1 MDSSTR
7 RAVRLLPLL
16 IATSSL
22 AAAATAAAQQSYPNR
37 PIRIISPYAPGG
49 GNTIM
54 ARMVAQK
61 LTEAWGQQVIVDNRP
76 GGNTIIGTEIT
87 ARATPDGYTFML
99 AGSGHVL
106 TSLLIKA
113 PYDPIKD
120 FAAVAGVGKNE
131 NIMVASP
138 SAPFNDLQQLIAAAK
153 AKPGHIN
160 YATYGSGTTSHLS
173 TELFS
178 QMAGIRMQHI
188 PYKGAGPAIIDLLGG
203 QVQIFLS
210 TPAPVIPHI
219 QSGKL
224 KGIAI
229 SGDKRAEAVPNLPT
243 FAEAGL
249 AGFDSK
255 GWYGLVAPAATPKAI
270 VDKVSLEVGK
280 FLLLT
285 DIKARL
291 NAQGVEPLVQTP
303 AQFAELMRSDHAK
316 WTKVIKSS
324 NIKLEN

>member
-1 MDSSTR
+1 ML
-7 RAVRLLPLL
+7 A
-16 IATSSL
+16 IAIAI
-22 AAAATAAAQQSYPNR
+22 AANSAWAQANYPSR

-54 ARMVAQK
+54 ARMVAHK

-76 GGNTIIGTEIT
+76 GGNTIIGTELT

-106 TSLLIKA
+106 TPLLLKT

-131 NIMVASP
+131 NIMVASQ
-138 SAPFNDLQQLIAAAK
+138 SAPFNDLHQLIAYAK
-153 AKPGHIN
+153 ANSGKVN
-160 YATYGSGTTSHLS
+160 YATYGSGTTSHLA

-178 QMAGIRMQHI
+178 MMTGIKMQHI
-188 PYKGAGPAIIDLLGG
+188 PYKGAGPAITDLLGG
-203 QVQIFLS
+203 QVQVFLS
-210 TPAPVIPHI
+210 TPAPVIPQI
-219 QSGKL
+219 QAGKL

-249 AGFDSK
+249 PGFDSK
-255 GWYGLVAPAATPKAI
+255 GWYGVVTAAATPKAI
-270 VDKVSLEVGK
+270 VEKVSAEIGK
-280 FLLLT
+280 FLLLP
-285 DIKARL
+285 DIKKTL
-291 NAQGVEPLVQTP
+291 NAQGVEPMVLTP
-303 AQFAELMRSDHAK
+303 EQFAALMRSDHAK
-316 WTKVIKSS
+316 WIKVIKAA
-324 NIKLEN
+324 NIKLEH

>member
-1 MDSSTR
+1 M
-7 RAVRLLPLL
+7 AFALALGF
-16 IATSSL
+16 AAG
-22 AAAATAAAQQSYPNR
+22 AAAAQSNYPNR

-49 GNTIM
+49 GNSIM

-76 GGNTIIGTEIT
+76 GGNTIIGTELT

-120 FAAVAGVGKNE
+120 FAAVGTVGKNE

-138 SAPFNDLQQLIAAAK
+138 SAPFNDLRQLIAAAK
-153 AKPGHIN
+153 ARPGQIN
-160 YATYGSGTTSHLS
+160 YATYGAGTTSHLG
-173 TELFS
+173 TELFC
-178 QMAGIRMQHI
+178 QMAGIKMQHI
-188 PYKGAGPAIIDLLGG
+188 PYKGAGPAIIDLFGG
-203 QVQIFLS
+203 QVQVFLS

-249 AGFDSK
+249 PGFDSK
-255 GWYGLVAPAATPKAI
+255 GWYGVVAPAATPRAI
-270 VDKVSLEVGK
+270 VDKVSAEIGR
-280 FLLLT
+280 FLLQP
-285 DIKARL
+285 DIKKLL
-291 NAQGVEPLVQTP
+291 NAQGVEPFVSTP
-303 AQFAELMRSDHAK
+303 EQFADLMRSDHAK
-316 WTKVIKSS
+316 WIKVIKTA
-324 NIKLEN
+324 NVKLEN

>member
-1 MDSSTR
+1 MNRYTRVAILGCAITAVASSTT
-7 RAVRLLPLL
+7 VWGQ
-16 IATSSL
+16 
-22 AAAATAAAQQSYPNR
+22 AQYPSR

-76 GGNTIIGTEIT
+76 GGNTIIGTELT

-106 TSLLIKA
+106 TPLLLKT

-138 SAPFNDLQQLIAAAK
+138 SAPFNDLQQLIAYAK
-153 AKPGHIN
+153 ARPGQVN

-178 QMAGIRMQHI
+178 MMTGIKMQHI
-188 PYKGAGPAIIDLLGG
+188 PYKGAGPAITELLGG
-203 QVQIFLS
+203 QVQVFLS

-219 QSGKL
+219 QAGKL

-229 SGDKRAEAVPNLPT
+229 SGDKRADAVPNLPT

-249 AGFDSK
+249 PGFDSK
-255 GWYGLVAPAATPKAI
+255 GWYGVVAPAATPKSI
-270 VDKVSLEVGK
+270 VDKVSAEIGK
-280 FLLLT
+280 FLLLPE
-285 DIKARL
+285 IKKML
-291 NAQGVEPLVQTP
+291 NAQGVDPMVQNSD
-303 AQFAELMRSDHAK
+303 QFVALMRSDHAK
-316 WTKVIKSS
+316 WIKVIKAA
-324 NIKLEN
+324 NIKLEH